1 MRSALSL
8 MFLLCRHNSGFNHP
22 CTPFC
27 TLYYAL
33 CLQPHYVYKSYP
45 SDLFP
50 TGLAEI
56 IGQSSIYVEHLPPPP
71 SFDAA
76 FFLRE
81 WWYWSC
87 AFFLFFSRK
96 TDVDCSG
103 LWRLPGEIGQR
114 ERLLE
119 AGGSQGEIMQNLVQ
133 TYAFEE
139 IARGA
144 VIFFGGE
151 KRKNSWIFFKKNW
164 FEWGWVWSTLA
175 WKRIEVSG
183 ITGAKT
189 FLIQSMCGSRIEI
202 CHDHHNRQSRQFFLP
217 A

>member
-1 MRSALSL
+1 MDSSWKRNIPLLIVFLTNMRSALSL

-103 LWRLPGEIGQR
+103 LWRLPGEIGKR

-119 AGGSQGEIMQNLVQ
+119 AGGSQPRGNNAKFCSNLCLWRNS
-133 TYAFEE
+133 T
-139 IARGA
+139 RGGH
-144 VIFFGGE
+144 FFGGE
-151 KRKNSWIFFKKNW
+151 KRKSSWIFFKKKL
-164 FEWGWVWSTLA
+164 VWMGLGVVNISL
-175 WKRIEVSG
+175 KRNRG
-183 ITGAKT
+183 IWNHW
-189 FLIQSMCGSRIEI
+189 S
-202 CHDHHNRQSRQFFLP
+202 
-217 A
+217 

>member
-27 TLYYAL
+27 TLYYVL
-33 CLQPHYVYKSYP
+33 CLQPHSVYKSYP

-119 AGGSQGEIMQNLVQ
+119 AGGSQRGNNAKSCSNLCLWRNS
-133 TYAFEE
+133 T
-139 IARGA
+139 RGGH
-144 VIFFGGE
+144 FFGGRE
-151 KRKNSWIFFKKNW
+151 RVLESSLKKSW

-175 WKRIEVSG
+175 WKGIEVSG